1 MDGDMI
7 VSKTAF
13 SHAAF
18 ELDADREVESI
29 CKGIRRILSKT
40 LKRRGIIVG
49 LSGGIDSSVTLGL
62 CVKALGPD
70 RVLAVLMP
78 EANVD
83 PESMS
88 LGEMVARHFGATH
101 IVESI
106 TPALEA
112 FGHYGRYSQAARS
125 VFPDYGEGWKSK
137 IVATDV
143 LSSGGY
149 TFFSLVA
156 QDPEGKAH
164 KARLPLQA
172 YLEIVA
178 ATNFKQRTRK
188 MIEYFHADRLHYA
201 VAGTPNRLEYELG
214 FFVKQ
219 GDGAADLKPIAHLY
233 KTQVYQVASF
243 LGIPDQVRK
252 RPPTT
257 GTYSLEQGQDEFFF
271 SLPYGKMD
279 LCLYALNQ
287 GISAEDAAPAA
298 GLTVDQVLRVFAD
311 IKTKRSTTRYL
322 HLPPVLVEDVPG
334 VHNQASK

>member
-1 MDGDMI
+1 MG
-7 VSKTAF
+7 KKPF
-13 SHAAF
+13 SRADL

-29 CKGIRRILSKT
+29 CKGIRRIVSKT
-40 LKRRGIIVG
+40 LKRCGIVVG

-62 CVKALGPD
+62 CIKALGPE

-78 EANVD
+78 EADVD

-88 LGEMVARHFGATH
+88 LGEVVARHFGADYK
-101 IVESI
+101 VENI
-106 TPALEA
+106 TPALTA
-112 FGHYGRYSQAARS
+112 FGHHSHYTQAART
-125 VFPDYGEGWKSK
+125 VFPEYGEGWKSK

-156 QDPEGKAH
+156 RDPGGRTH

-178 ATNFKQRTRK
+178 TTNFKQRTRK

-233 KTQVYQVASF
+233 KTQVYQLAEF
-243 LGIPDQVRK
+243 LGVPEQVRK

-257 GTYSLEQGQDEFFF
+257 GTYSLEQSQDEFFF
-271 SLPYGKMD
+271 SLPYDKMD
-279 LCLYALNQ
+279 LCLYALNH
-287 GISAEDAAPAA
+287 GTPAEDAAPAA
-298 GLTVDQVLRVFAD
+298 GLTVDQVERVFAD
-311 IKTKRSTTRYL
+311 IKTKRATTRYL
-322 HLPPVLVEDVPG
+322 HLPPVLMEDVPG
-334 VHNQASK
+334 VRNQASK